1 MKVYIVF
8 NINNNS
14 VYSVYQD
21 KDDAEYWKNNLNEI
35 EDKFIIIESFMRIID
50 SSKLHYSEED
60 NNIDEEDYDV
70 LKDENKNLKNK
81 IQDYEKVI
89 KVIKGEYIELSRKCI
104 NELFYSNV
112 VLILICILCMFIL
125 K

>member
-1 MKVYIVF
+1 MDVYIVF
-8 NINNNS
+8 NTKNNS

-35 EDKFIIIESFMRIID
+35 EDKFIIIKSFMFITD
-50 SSKLHYSEED
+50 LSKFHYYEED

-81 IQDYEKVI
+81 IQDYENII
-89 KVIKGEYIELSRKCI
+89 KVIKGEH
-104 NELFYSNV
+104 NELHTKYINFLIIV
-112 VLILICILCMFIL
+112 MMLGFVLSIL